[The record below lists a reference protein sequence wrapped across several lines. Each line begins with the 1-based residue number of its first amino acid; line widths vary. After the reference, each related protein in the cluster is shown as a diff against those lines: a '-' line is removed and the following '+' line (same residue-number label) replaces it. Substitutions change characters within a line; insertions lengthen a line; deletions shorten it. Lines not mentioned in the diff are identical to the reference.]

1 MVLTS
6 DILRGYT
13 DTILLNCLSGG
24 DSYGYRMIKQISG
37 RSRGALALKE
47 PTLYTAFK
55 RLTQEGLIDSYWGDE
70 DNGARRKYYRLT
82 VKGRVRLEE
91 DRRAWRQTREIL
103 DLLLLPGN
111 DSTAVYEGG
120 IHDENGN
127 PGDH

>member
-1 MVLTS
+1 MALTA

-13 DTILLNCLSGG
+13 DTILLACLSEG
-24 DSYGYRMIKQISG
+24 DSYGYRMIKQIAG

-55 RLTQEGLIDSYWGDE
+55 RLAQDGLIDSYWGDE

-91 DRRAWRQTREIL
+91 DQHAWRQTREIL
-103 DLLLLPGN
+103 DLLLLPE
-111 DSTAVYEGG
+111 SHSHTVFEGG
-120 IHDENGN
+120 IHDAE
-127 PGDH
+127 